1 MVKYHII
8 TTKIWLH
15 HHQISTKY
23 RKLPYHKSITTVITL
38 SIWYLFCVW
47 ALSTNSFQVWYIYIY
62 DMKWCD
68 IYIYHIYIQ
77 YDMTRMT
84 LCMSNMSWRDC
95 LSCWDKRCMWVSVRV
110 GCATPTWCALD
121 HRFWKGS
128 SHVPFISIA
137 PNIHYFKSFNFGSVS
152 SLWESQNS
160 RSASA
165 WSYWPQVDLF
175 AGKLQQSSNSI
186 HRIHRILLHSASFK
200 SERGPD
206 SVHCPSNLEP
216 FNVFY
221 TSIIFYN
228 II

>member
-1 MVKYHII
+1 M
-8 TTKIWLH
+8 IWSGV
-15 HHQISTKY
+15 ISTY
-23 RKLPYHKSITTVITL
+23 IISIYNMTWHEWHSACQICLEEIASLVGINGACGCPWG
-38 SIWYLFCVW
+38 SDVRHPRD
-47 ALSTNSFQVWYIYIY
+47 ALSTIAFGRDLLMFLSFPLLQ
-62 DMKWCD
+62 
-68 IYIYHIYIQ
+68 
-77 YDMTRMT
+77 T
-84 LCMSNMSWRDC
+84 
-95 LSCWDKRCMWVSVRV
+95 
-110 GCATPTWCALD
+110 
-121 HRFWKGS
+121 
-128 SHVPFISIA
+128 FII
-137 PNIHYFKSFNFGSVS
+137 NFKSFNFGSVS